1 MKQAIDNRA
10 IDEGTPGE
18 IAGSLDLEDLPILL
32 FMRATASGL
41 TAPRTAHLVLD
52 EAEDFALFELD
63 VLGKLLGTPRSVTLA
78 GDEAQQTSSS
88 FAGWTRSLATLG
100 VSSAATCRLAT
111 SYRCPRPVAELAR
124 RVLGHLAPATEAKI
138 SREGAPVG
146 WFGFPTDQQADLFLA
161 GAVRDLVDRE
171 PHASVAVLTRDAD
184 ASRRFYELIRE
195 MPEARLVQNGEFT
208 FDAGVDVTEV
218 EDAKGLEFDY
228 VIIPDA
234 TVRAYPTTDDA
245 RRRLHV
251 AITRASHQLWI
262 AAGGVPSRLLPELAA
277 PSGA

>member
-1 MKQAIDNRA
+1 
-10 IDEGTPGE
+10 
-18 IAGSLDLEDLPILL
+18 
-32 FMRATASGL
+32 
-41 TAPRTAHLVLD
+41 
-52 EAEDFALFELD
+52 
-63 VLGKLLGTPRSVTLA
+63 
-78 GDEAQQTSSS
+78 
-88 FAGWTRSLATLG
+88 
-100 VSSAATCRLAT
+100 
-111 SYRCPRPVAELAR
+111 
-124 RVLGHLAPATEAKI
+124 
-138 SREGAPVG
+138 
-146 WFGFPTDQQADLFLA
+146 
-161 GAVRDLVDRE
+161 
-171 PHASVAVLTRDAD
+171 
-184 ASRRFYELIRE
+184 